1 MVPPGPLCPPPF
13 KTKCKVLTFSC
24 IPYWGI
30 CLNKRFSHFADKLSA
45 RGRGHTQRR
54 WCSTWLWATGRRWWV
69 GDLAASESGALPP
82 IRRRR
87 RSCPPPPAP
96 SRHRWQRP
104 GEPLCLVALCPP
116 PSDPPSSDT
125 PPHTSI
131 SYHSSDECTSTLL
144 LMKNVCF
151 AFWGCNI
158 LLL

>member
-104 GEPLCLVALCPP
+104 GGEPLCLALCPP
-116 PSDPPSSDT
+116 PSDPKLGRALLRHSAT
-125 PPHTSI
+125 HIHLI
-131 SYHSSDECTSTLL
+131 SL
-144 LMKNVCF
+144 
-151 AFWGCNI
+151 I
-158 LLL
+158 

>member
-1 MVPPGPLCPPPF
+1 MQDSNFFLSILLDGSFIEGYASTGASLILLINCLLGRQPF
-13 KTKCKVLTFSC
+13 
-24 IPYWGI
+24 
-30 CLNKRFSHFADKLSA
+30 
-45 RGRGHTQRR
+45 GRWHTQWR

-116 PSDPPSSDT
+116 PSDPKLGRALLR
-125 PPHTSI
+125 
-131 SYHSSDECTSTLL
+131 HSATHIHLKSLS
-144 LMKNVCF
+144 
-151 AFWGCNI
+151 
-158 LLL
+158 